1 MSIVSL
7 VFNLYEIVVFS
18 ASWEYGQYYGKHEG
32 RDYVVGDGNFYRVYS
47 INNAVLIT
55 YIMAVAKFLLTFASV
70 VIICIQSFYMIR
82 VAKELQVEKAN
93 GPTFEEWVKAKNDEM
108 LERAKENP
116 FANFGLK

>member
-18 ASWEYGQYYGKHEG
+18 ASWQYGQYYGKHEG
-32 RDYVVGDGNFYRVYS
+32 RDYVVGDGNFYRVYT

-70 VIICIQSFYMIR
+70 VIICIQFYHR
-82 VAKELQVEKAN
+82 V
-93 GPTFEEWVKAKNDEM
+93 
-108 LERAKENP
+108 
-116 FANFGLK
+116 